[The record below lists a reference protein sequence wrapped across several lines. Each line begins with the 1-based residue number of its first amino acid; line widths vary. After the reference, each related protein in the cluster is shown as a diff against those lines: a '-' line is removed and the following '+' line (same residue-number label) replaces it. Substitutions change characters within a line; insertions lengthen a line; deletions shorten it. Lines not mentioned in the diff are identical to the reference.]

1 MKTTNESYQ
10 NQTKKENQRIK
21 LRYSFATSRIYKN
34 YLSQIIKKNK
44 QNKRLIN
51 LKFFN
56 ILLTERKKITF
67 DKFIQNKIR
76 LENRISKHENII
88 SIKPVKEQ
96 SLFIP
101 TTTQN
106 KSNIERIK
114 TQINQT
120 FKKRTRNST
129 TFDYAL
135 FLHTV
140 RKITTKKFL
149 SIANK
154 KRVKTDTLRRVHT
167 LLVHEHNRLNKV
179 A

>member
-1 MKTTNESYQ
+1 M
-10 NQTKKENQRIK
+10 
-21 LRYSFATSRIYKN
+21 
-34 YLSQIIKKNK
+34 YLY
-44 QNKRLIN
+44 
-51 LKFFN
+51 
-56 ILLTERKKITF
+56 LLTF

-96 SLFIP
+96 SLVIP
-101 TTTQN
+101 TTTIKQ
-106 KSNIERIK
+106 SNLQIIK

-120 FKKRTRNST
+120 IKKRTRNST
-129 TFDYAL
+129 IFEYAL

-140 RKITTKKFL
+140 KKISTKKLL
-149 SIANK
+149 SMSCKNSNK
-154 KRVKTDTLRRVHT
+154 LNTLKRVHT